1 MHYASY
7 FDDSNNG
14 LSEKH
19 AMYGG
24 PIRPDIHSHLT
35 NIFTRATLAVC
46 MSVASQSSI
55 ETSEW
60 IELAFGIGT
69 SIYPMF

>member
-1 MHYASY
+1 
-7 FDDSNNG
+7 
-14 LSEKH
+14 
-19 AMYGG
+19 MYGG

-46 MSVASQSSI
+46 VSVASQSSI